1 METEYIKTFN
11 EIKILEYLISS
22 KSIHTC
28 KMAVLTYVRQSH
40 DLQFM
45 CRVRLHSEI
54 VRGSGGHF
62 FIFHLRSICVDMKA
76 LVETRRYYYNATLS
90 LS

>member
-62 FIFHLRSICVDMKA
+62 FYIQSAFHLRGYEGSG
-76 LVETRRYYYNATLS
+76 RNQTL
-90 LS
+90 LL